1 MSLEQ
6 WNTVLQ
12 FSSALLL
19 GLTFAVGAGA
29 IFTGYLIGKRQDERL
44 AVTERDAAEA
54 NKQAAL
60 AGQGTASALAQA
72 AAANER
78 AAGLEA
84 KAAQLQLDL
93 DVQGG
98 ADVGMPQ
105 HGLYGR
111 ISILVAA
118 LNMPAIVAASVKQA
132 LTPDGTGDRNML
144 FQHAGFLPTPRGKQL
159 TK

>member
-84 KAAQLQLDL
+84 KAAQFQLDL

-111 ISILVAA
+111 ISIL
-118 LNMPAIVAASVKQA
+118 VAASVKQA